1 MELAATARWR
11 SAKLPALYGPAV
23 YLWFAVFVG
32 ISFGLAILYIGFV
45 LSGASGL
52 IQAFERGEGES
63 SKYLPSLIIL
73 LAGGFLLAIFVR
85 AATVRP
91 KFPGVSVPLDRFED
105 LRALISECAVAAG
118 IDAPAGL
125 YLTPDLAAAAYSA
138 GRLSL
143 TRQGQRDVVFL
154 GSAALLLMPRADLKA
169 ILLHEFA
176 HIGLRRRVLAVDI
189 CNKIFD
195 FVPRFSR
202 AHRHA
207 WMAIV
212 TIIPSI
218 VFAILWWAFR
228 KSMQPLS
235 RAEELMVDR
244 CAADVTSTRHYAA
257 SLARFAVIHRAMQ
270 MKERSAPS
278 LLTEINS
285 AFYQSLLQRDG
296 EGLALNWFAVA
307 RRILD
312 DRREDLWTRIEMV
325 KDRIGVAPRAESGT
339 HPSLTMR
346 AERLDQDLSVLLAT
360 QGLWERAQT
369 FDRDFEEQ
377 LSDEFADKF
386 RPRFYAAYAEASD
399 GLPETLKAGTSLEFV
414 CLRESCPRSG
424 QTELSLSGSELRL
437 YGKGK
442 PIIVRWEDVA
452 YSKVITQTNGFLTE
466 IAVNIIAEIRE
477 VPSNRTLIVKLKQG
491 RKIVVPHWHCG
502 GNALEIEAWI
512 DRHVGRALS
521 ADGITMDDAV
531 KASEKIT
538 GRGML
543 KTTVVVLVVMF
554 GVVLITMGASAKF
567 GYNHGSALQTILIIA
582 AIAWV
587 MGRRR

>member
-1 MELAATARWR
+1 VELAGTARWR
-11 SAKLPALYGPAV
+11 SAKLPALYGPVV
-23 YLWFAVFVG
+23 YFWFAVFAG
-32 ISFGLAILYIGFV
+32 ISVGLVILYIGFV

-52 IQAFERGEGES
+52 IQSFERGEGES
-63 SKYLPSLIIL
+63 SRYLPSLILL

-91 KFPGVSVPLDRFED
+91 KFPGVSVPLDRFDD
-105 LRALISECAVAAG
+105 LRSLISECAVNVG
-118 IDAPAGL
+118 IDPPAAL

-189 CNKIFD
+189 CNKIYD
-195 FVPRFSR
+195 FVPRFAR
-202 AHRHA
+202 GHRHA

-228 KSMQPLS
+228 KSMHPLS
-235 RAEELMVDR
+235 RAEELLVDR
-244 CAADVTSTRHYAA
+244 CAADVTSARHYAA
-257 SLARFAVIHRAMQ
+257 SLARFAVLHQAMQ
-270 MKERSAPS
+270 TKNQSDPS

-285 AFYQSLLQRDG
+285 AFYQSLLDG
-296 EGLALNWFAVA
+296 SDEGRALNWFAIA

-312 DRREDLWTRIEMV
+312 NRREDLWTRIEMV
-325 KDRIGVAPRAESGT
+325 KDRVAIAPRTESGT
-339 HPSLTMR
+339 HPSLTVR
-346 AERLDQDLSVLLAT
+346 AERLDQDLGVLLAT

-369 FDRDFEEQ
+369 FERDFEEQ
-377 LSDEFADKF
+377 LSDEFAAKF
-386 RPRFYAAYAEASD
+386 RPRFYAANAEASD
-399 GLPETLKAGTSLEFV
+399 RLPETLKHSTLLEFV
-414 CLRESCPRSG
+414 CLRQSCPRCG
-424 QTELSLSGSELRL
+424 QAELSVSGSEFCL

-442 PIIVRWEDVA
+442 PIIVRWDDVA
-452 YSKVITQTNGFLTE
+452 YSKVITKTDGFLTE
-466 IAVNIIAEIRE
+466 IAVNTIAEIRE
-477 VPSNRTLIVKLKQG
+477 MPSNRTLIVQLKKG

-512 DRHVGRALS
+512 ERCVGRALA
-521 ADGITMDDAV
+521 ADGKTIEAAV
-531 KASEKIT
+531 KASEKMT

-543 KTTVVVLVVMF
+543 KTTVVVLVAMFVMVF
-554 GVVLITMGASAKF
+554 ISMGVSTKF
-567 GYNHGSALQTILIIA
+567 GSKHGSALETILIIA